1 MKALARCFVCILI
14 AVVLSGCAAQS
25 LVYHSADAQS
35 VPVEPTV
42 LLLPPDVVISRLNA
56 GGNTQ
61 PEADWSQAVSQ
72 ALMASLREHF
82 WSSGVEF
89 VEYGESLADRDIG
102 MIRQLNTQLD
112 AIELRLLKE
121 KLGMASLG
129 GDRDYFVGESETEHL
144 QNHNKAYLLM
154 VVLKANRATSGRVVT
169 AVLASFSGAAIETNS
184 LQFRSALIDLRDG
197 HVKWANFDDQAL
209 AEVGDVLNADEKK
222 WARAV
227 EHLLRDLPL

>member
-1 MKALARCFVCILI
+1 MRVLSRGFVCGLVV
-14 AVVLSGCAAQS
+14 VVLGGCAAQS

-42 LLLPPDVVISRLNA
+42 LVLPPDVIISRLKA
-56 GGNTQ
+56 GGNTEAQ
-61 PEADWSQAVSQ
+61 ADWSEAVSD
-72 ALMASLREHF
+72 ALMGALREHF
-82 WSSGVEF
+82 WSNGIEF
-89 VEYGESLADRDIG
+89 VEYGDSVADGDIA

-121 KLGMASLG
+121 RLGMTSLG
-129 GDRDYFVGESETEHL
+129 GDRDYFIGESEMGQL
-144 QNHNKAYLLM
+144 RNHDKAYVLM
-154 VVLKANRATSGRVVT
+154 VVLKANRATSGRMVT
-169 AVLASFSGAAIETNS
+169 AVLASFAGAAIETNS

-227 EHLLRDLPL
+227 EHLLRDFPL